1 LSSLRKISNR
11 KPVVNAIASNP
22 RRTEEKAFLDAEKGF
37 DLSEIETTDDVIIP
51 SDPLKRVIGQDEAV
65 ELASIA
71 ASQHRHILIV
81 GPPGTGK
88 SMIAQALALHL
99 PPPSEEIRVVHNPQN
114 PERPFVE
121 VLDREQ
127 VLKDAETQESAEGEY
142 IDPKAVP
149 VNVAER
155 LGYKC
160 MNCGTYSSPK
170 DRICPKC
177 AKPKSTQIGHNA
189 DSPFGDLLGGLVEV
203 TLGQLADKERVTTT
217 RKRYGKEEVVVY
229 ERAGDMIMVL
239 DQQTLEKRREIEKIS
254 PSKILVPLER
264 KSFVLSTGASPTE
277 LLGDVR
283 HDPYGSHPNLG
294 TPSYERVVAG
304 TIHEAHQGVLFID
317 ELPHLGYY
325 QRFILTA
332 MQEHRFPIIGRN
344 PQSSGASVRVDNVPC
359 NFIFVGACNIQD
371 LEHILSPLR
380 SRIIGSGYEVLMDV
394 TMPDNESNRAKLAQ
408 FLTQEIMMDQRIPP
422 ATRDTVVAVVEEARR
437 RAQRIDKAENALTL
451 RLRELGGL
459 IRTAGDI
466 AISKKSPHI
475 LPEHVEL
482 ALKRSKT
489 IEDQIKDKYGSYQ
502 RGVASDMTGAQKAT
516 SPYHYW
522 NQEFYDDK
530 RGYE

>member
-1 LSSLRKISNR
+1 MVVGIADIKEKSDG
-11 KPVVNAIASNP
+11 KP
-22 RRTEEKAFLDAEKGF
+22 FLDAEKGF
-37 DLSEIETTDDVIIP
+37 DLGKIETTADIIIP
-51 SDPLKRVIGQDEAV
+51 SDPLKRVVGQVEAV
-65 ELASIA
+65 ELAATA
-71 ASQHRHILIV
+71 AAQHRHILIV

-99 PPPSEEIRVVHNPQN
+99 PLPSEEIRVVHNPQN
-114 PERPFVE
+114 PERPVVE
-121 VLDREQ
+121 VFNREQ
-127 VLKDAETQESAEGEY
+127 VIKETEKHESAEGEL

-160 MNCGTYSSPK
+160 MNCGTYSGPK
-170 DRICPKC
+170 ERLCPKC
-177 AKPKSTQIGHNA
+177 AKPKSAQMGSAANN
-189 DSPFGDLLGGLVEV
+189 PFGDLLGGLVEV
-203 TLGQLADKERVTTT
+203 TLGQLAEKERVTTT

-239 DQQTLEKRREIEKIS
+239 DQKTLEKRREMEKIS
-254 PSKILVPLER
+254 PSKVLVPLER
-264 KSFVLSTGASPTE
+264 KTFVLSTGASQTE

-294 TPSYERVVAG
+294 TPPYERVVAG
-304 TIHEAHQGVLFID
+304 AIHEAHQGVLFID
-317 ELPHLGYY
+317 ELPHLGHY

-332 MQEHRFPIIGRN
+332 MQERRFPITGRN
-344 PQSSGASVRVDNVPC
+344 PQSAGASVRVDNVPC

-371 LEHILSPLR
+371 LEHVLSPLR
-380 SRIIGSGYEVLMDV
+380 SRIIGSGYEVLVEV
-394 TMPDNESNRAKLAQ
+394 TMPDDDRNRAKLAQ
-408 FLTQEIMMDQRIPP
+408 FMAQEIMFDGKIPH
-422 ATRDTVVAVVEEARR
+422 ATRDTVKALVEEAHS
-437 RAQRIDKAENALTL
+437 RASRIDKAENSLTL

-466 AISKKSPHI
+466 AITTKSEFI
-475 LPEHVEL
+475 LPEHIKL

-489 IEDQIKDKYGSYQ
+489 IEEQIKDKYGSYQ